1 MCVCV
6 CVCVSVCVCLC
17 VAFVILYAK
26 RRRHI
31 TLSSV
36 ACGAIPYFSTLS
48 KNGKIFGKMVK
59 HETCVFILSTIF
71 SEIFLIL
78 RAIQLDIINVHN
90 SSSKLPAIIVRFS

>member
-1 MCVCV
+1 MQN
-6 CVCVSVCVCLC
+6 
-17 VAFVILYAK
+17 A
-26 RRRHI
+26 
-31 TLSSV
+31 
-36 ACGAIPYFSTLS
+36 GAISHYHLWPVALYHISPHYLKTAKFS
-48 KNGKIFGKMVK
+48 GKMVK